1 MSVITAAEKEL
12 DQDWLGL
19 INEAKKLGLS
29 IEEIRDF
36 LTDPNNI
43 YSFEKFESR

>member
-1 MSVITAAEKEL
+1 VSALTVEKEL
-12 DQDWLGL
+12 DQEWLDL

-36 LTDPNNI
+36 LSMPN
-43 YSFEKFESR
+43 